1 MLGSYIINEAKEK
14 ENRVEEEG
22 VIEYLKRHM
31 QWEHEGVMLES
42 PMKKSLLYNI
52 G

>member
-1 MLGSYIINEAKEK
+1 MLGLYIINEAKET

-22 VIEYLKRHM
+22 VMEYLKRQM

-42 PMKKSLLYNI
+42 PMKKSSSYNI